1 MGPFSELPWPLTGRV
16 EELALVREALHS
28 EKGSVVIAGDA
39 GVGKTR
45 LATEFASE
53 PRDGRVIHVAASLS
67 LRDVP
72 LGAFGAHLPAIAS
85 RAPRQQFESLRLL
98 AESLAPP
105 GEPAPLLWVDDA
117 HLLDDLSAGLVLQLA
132 AGGRAS
138 VLATLRSG
146 EPCPDAVRRLWR
158 DGLARRL
165 ELQPLGA
172 HDVGEVLA
180 RVLGGPLDGATHQRV
195 WRASQG
201 NLLYLRELVRIGLE
215 SGALARRGDVW
226 IWEGPLRVSP
236 ELQELI
242 AERCDGL
249 EAATRAALETIA
261 IAEPLTPEVAERLG
275 IGAQLA
281 DLERHGLIA
290 IATDGSHTT
299 LRLSHPLF
307 GQVVRAGMSPLR
319 EQELARAHAA
329 ALAATGGDPLRLAIA
344 QLAGHLAADPSLLL
358 DAALRARVVADHAL
372 ATRLTRAA
380 IAAGGGARA
389 IVACAECLFWE
400 QRFVEVIRLLDENPI
415 DAGETEPRIIAL
427 HNRASALYWGFGRAE
442 EALQALELAE
452 SIAPEN
458 PFARQATGQRAMV
471 LTNEGRSDEAIALA
485 RRILADPQSRA
496 PEKVY
501 AYSAMTVSLAQSG
514 RFGEALTQAREGMPL
529 AMQIRDELPAT
540 GGGILIGAAT
550 AWFLSGDFATLDA
563 LIGAIYR
570 NAAEQGDP
578 FLGVWAHFLAR
589 GDLARGRLADAERRA
604 SEAVA
609 LLRLHDPGLLLPWAL
624 AVLAQITAQRG
635 EAERARD
642 LIRELDAC
650 PCRLPSCD
658 AEHEVARAWAEAVV
672 GDRVAARR
680 RTIAIARAQHAAGL
694 HAPAAFAAHEA
705 ARLGAASEAAAILE
719 RLDGLVE
726 GPLLEAWAQHV
737 RALAA
742 RDPAAL
748 EAAAESLAAADA
760 LLHAAEADAI
770 ASALY
775 RDAGRRSAAQRAAAR
790 ALRRAASCGEPRT
803 PALDALRDEAGAT
816 LTPRELHIARLAV
829 AGRTRREIASD
840 LELSMRTVG
849 NHLNHIY
856 AKLGVTDRASL
867 AARLEDEAA
876 TPEA

>member
-1 MGPFSELPWPLTGRV
+1 MGPFSGSPWPLIGRA
-16 EELALVREALHS
+16 EELALVREALHAG
-28 EKGSVVIAGDA
+28 KGSIVIAGGA

-45 LATEFASE
+45 LAAELAAD

-85 RAPRQQFESLRLL
+85 RTPRQQFDSLRLL

-105 GEPAPLLWVDDA
+105 GEPAPLVWVDDA
-117 HLLDDLSAGLVLQLA
+117 QLLDDLSAGLVLQLA
-132 AGGRAS
+132 SGGRAS
-138 VLATLRSG
+138 LMATLRSG

-165 ELQPLGA
+165 ELQPLGV
-172 HDVGEVLA
+172 HDVGELLA
-180 RVLGGPLDGATHQRV
+180 GVLGAPPDGATHQRM
-195 WRASQG
+195 WKASQG
-201 NLLYLRELVRIGLE
+201 NLLYLRELVRVGLE

-261 IAEPLTPEVAERLG
+261 IAEPLTPEVAESLG

-290 IATDGSHTT
+290 IETNGEHAT

-307 GQVVRAGMSPLR
+307 GQVLRAGMSQLR

-358 DAALRARVVADHAL
+358 EAALRARVVADHAL

-380 IAAGGGARA
+380 VAAGGGARA

-400 QRFVEVIRLLDENPI
+400 QRYEEVLRLLDENPI
-415 DAGETEPRIIAL
+415 DAGETESRTIAL

-442 EALQALELAE
+442 EALDALRLAE
-452 SIAPEN
+452 SIAPGS
-458 PFARQATGQRAMV
+458 PLARQATGQRAMV
-471 LTNEGRSDEAIALA
+471 LTNLGRSDEAIELA
-485 RRILADPQSRA
+485 RSILVDPLSRA

-501 AYSAMTVSLAQSG
+501 AYSAITVALAQSG
-514 RFGEALTQAREGMPL
+514 RFGEALAQAREGMPL
-529 AMQIRDELPAT
+529 ALQIRDELPST
-540 GGGILIGAAT
+540 GGGILIGAAI
-550 AWFLSGDFATLDA
+550 AWFLSGDFAALDGV
-563 LIGAIYR
+563 IGAIYR
-570 NAAEQGDP
+570 TAAEQGDP

-624 AVLAQITAQRG
+624 AVLAQIAAQRG
-635 EAERARD
+635 EVARARD

-650 PCRLPSCD
+650 PCRLASCD
-658 AEHEVARAWAEAVV
+658 AELEVARAWAEAAV
-672 GDRVAARR
+672 GDRTEARR
-680 RTIAIARAQHAAGL
+680 RALAIARAQHTAGL
-694 HAPAAFAAHEA
+694 YAPALFAAHAA
-705 ARLGAASEAAAILE
+705 ARLGAATEAAALVDSLVD
-719 RLDGLVE
+719 RVE
-726 GPLLEAWAQHV
+726 GALPAAWVREV
-737 RALAA
+737 RALAQ

-748 EAAAESLAAADA
+748 EAAAEALAGADA
-760 LLHAAEADAI
+760 LLDAAEADAI
-770 ASALY
+770 ASSLY
-775 RDAGRRSAAQRAAAR
+775 REAGRRMAAQRSAAR
-790 ALRRAASCGEPRT
+790 ALQRAASCGKPRT
-803 PALDALRDEAGAT
+803 PALDALRGDAGAA
-816 LTPRELHIARLAV
+816 LTPRELHIARLA
-829 AGRTRREIASD
+829 ASGRTRREIAAE
-840 LELSMRTVG
+840 LALSMRTVS

-867 AARLEDEAA
+867 AAHLDGDAAA
-876 TPEA
+876 TDS